1 MGDSLTQFADGF
13 WRAAK
18 TVLIAAGLLCSGSA
32 KAGDALRFSTG
43 MIAPWTDASGTGFHQ
58 RLIHAVAEKLGRS
71 AELEVIPASSRA
83 LKLADD
89 GIIDGLAGRVAG
101 LDKEY
106 SSLIAVPERMF
117 VNDFVACAL
126 PGGKLPADW
135 ASAAPYSVAYVIG
148 WQIFEHNLPRVRELT
163 TVKDSAQ
170 LLGLLKAGRVEMILH
185 ERWQVLWLARE
196 ADVPLVCAEPPL
208 ARVPMFIYL
217 HRRHADLAPA
227 IADILRRM
235 KKDGSY
241 DAIARHVFG
250 GLGSS
255 VTEVK

>member
-1 MGDSLTQFADGF
+1 MTHFADGIGQGVM
-13 WRAAK
+13 AL
-18 TVLIAAGLLCSGSA
+18 LIAAGLAVPMSA
-32 KAGDALRFSTG
+32 RADDVLRFSTG
-43 MIAPWTDASGTGFHQ
+43 MIAPWTNAAGTGFHQ
-58 RLIHAVAEKLGRS
+58 RLIHALAEKLGRS

-106 SSLIAVPERMF
+106 SNLVAVPERMF
-117 VNDFVACAL
+117 VNDFVACAS

-135 ASAAPYSVAYVIG
+135 ATVAPFSVAYVIG

-170 LLGLLKAGRVEMILH
+170 LLGLLKAGRVELILH

-196 ADVPLVCAEPPL
+196 AGIPLVCAEPPL

-217 HRRHADLAPA
+217 HRRHADLAPSVA
-227 IADILRRM
+227 GILRRM

-241 DAIARHVFG
+241 DAIAGHVFG
-250 GLGSS
+250 GLGPS